1 VVHRLTADGT
11 LGNKNKMA
19 SKKKKVTKR
28 KTASGGSGKKATAV
42 RAVSNTAS
50 KKKKKKAP
58 APKKAASSSSPA
70 GGATDLQAGMAAQA
84 ASNEERLAR
93 RKIDALR
100 KGIHKVG
107 EGQEE
112 TFSLHIIG
120 IGKAG
125 ASVLQQIGQD
135 LSGTLKNSPDMRF
148 SGLAFDIGSEDI
160 QGVMNLREMLPEDQS
175 HIETVEIAIP
185 PKEELFSTLRRM
197 REFLKLEYP
206 RYYWNPNYE
215 PWLPSSL
222 DFESSGQSSYPRAL
236 SKALYAKAYYDGERP
251 AAEALRRFSDS
262 VDSSPGNS
270 VVVIIF
276 SLAGGTGSGIVVDLA
291 RHLSN
296 VNFGRRALVLGLG
309 IAPCSGDEDKGSG
322 AHLFPLLN
330 ELDCMGDWK
339 KNDGVVTVWG
349 DLYRNPFTSGIMI
362 VPQEPTWIASQS
374 LEKTHQR
381 VNEEISSFLI
391 RRSGGDLWE
400 SLRLL
405 NWVGAPPTQHAAART
420 PMGDNWIHVLGFS
433 DRESW
438 AVENLQKSLGL
449 RDTYNCEYI
458 EIRSDTN
465 DEGHASMVAD
475 GLGSTFNPVAT
486 PSVTETSGTVEGSV
500 QYILPCISK
509 IDFDQFFQ
517 ARDEYDQKNWDEKLL
532 DHSWLLDLGVLL
544 SEPAIRFNGMAG
556 ECLWGCACWV
566 VVPYDQLRGPE
577 H

>member
-1 VVHRLTADGT
+1 
-11 LGNKNKMA
+11 MA
-19 SKKKKVTKR
+19 SKKKKKTVTKR
-28 KTASGGSGKKATAV
+28 RDASEE
-42 RAVSNTAS
+42 S
-50 KKKKKKAP
+50 KKKVTAAPAAKKAATKNAATKKKPKKAP
-58 APKKAASSSSPA
+58 TPKKVASRAAT
-70 GGATDLQAGMAAQA
+70 GGVADLQAGMAAQA
-84 ASNEERLAR
+84 ANNEERLAR

-112 TFSLHIIG
+112 AFSLHVIG

-125 ASVLQQIGQD
+125 ATVLQQIGRD
-135 LSGTLKNSPDMRF
+135 LSETLKTNSEMRF
-148 SGLAFDIGSEDI
+148 SGLALDIGSEDI
-160 QGVMNLREMLPEDQS
+160 QDVMHLRDILPEGQS
-175 HIETVEIAIP
+175 YIDTVEIAIP

-215 PWLPSSL
+215 PWLPSSMDL
-222 DFESSGQSSYPRAL
+222 ESFESSGQSSYPRAL
-236 SKALYAKAYYDGERP
+236 SKALYAKSYYDGERP
-251 AAEALRRFSDS
+251 AAEALRRFSNS
-262 VDSSPGNS
+262 VDSSPGHS

-309 IAPCSGDEDKGSG
+309 IGPCSGDEDRGSG

-362 VPQEPTWIASQS
+362 VPQEPFWEVSQS

-381 VNEEISSFLI
+381 VNKEISSFLT
-391 RRSGGDLWE
+391 RRLGGDLWE

-433 DRESW
+433 DQESW

-458 EIRSDTN
+458 EIRSDSN
-465 DEGHASMVAD
+465 DDRHASAVAD

-509 IDFDQFFQ
+509 IDFDQFFE
-517 ARDEYDQKNWDEKLL
+517 ARDEYDQKDWDEKLL

>member
-1 VVHRLTADGT
+1 
-11 LGNKNKMA
+11 M
-19 SKKKKVTKR
+19 
-28 KTASGGSGKKATAV
+28 
-42 RAVSNTAS
+42 AS
-50 KKKKKKAP
+50 KKKKKKTVTKRRGASEESGKKVTAAPAAKKPATKKKAKKAP
-58 APKKAASSSSPA
+58 APKKVASRSSPA
-70 GGATDLQAGMAAQA
+70 DGATDLQAGMAAQA
-84 ASNEERLAR
+84 ASNEEKLAR

-112 TFSLHIIG
+112 AFSLHVIG

-125 ASVLQQIGQD
+125 ASVLEQIGRD
-135 LSGTLKNSPDMRF
+135 LSEPLKTNSDLRF
-148 SGLAFDIGSEDI
+148 SGLALDIGSEDM
-160 QGVMNLREMLPEDQS
+160 QGVMDLRDILPEGQS
-175 HIETVEIAIP
+175 YIDTVEIPIP

-215 PWLPSSL
+215 PWLPSSI
-222 DFESSGQSSYPRAL
+222 DFESFESSGQSSYPRAL
-236 SKALYAKAYYDGERP
+236 SKALYAKSYYDGERP

-262 VDSSPGNS
+262 VDSSPGSS

-276 SLAGGTGSGIVVDLA
+276 SLGGGTGSGIVVDLA

-309 IAPCSGDEDKGSG
+309 IGPCSGDQNKGSG

-349 DLYRNPFTSGIMI
+349 DLYRNPFTSGVII
-362 VPQEPTWIASQS
+362 VPQEPIWEVTQS

-381 VNEEISSFLI
+381 VNEEISSFLT
-391 RRSGGDLWE
+391 RRLGGDLWE

-433 DRESW
+433 DEKSW
-438 AVENLQKSLGL
+438 AIENLQKSLGL

-458 EIRSDTN
+458 EIRSDIN
-465 DEGHASMVAD
+465 DEGHASAVAD
-475 GLGSTFNPVAT
+475 GLGSKFNPVAT

-517 ARDEYDQKNWDEKLL
+517 ARDEYDEKDWDEKLL